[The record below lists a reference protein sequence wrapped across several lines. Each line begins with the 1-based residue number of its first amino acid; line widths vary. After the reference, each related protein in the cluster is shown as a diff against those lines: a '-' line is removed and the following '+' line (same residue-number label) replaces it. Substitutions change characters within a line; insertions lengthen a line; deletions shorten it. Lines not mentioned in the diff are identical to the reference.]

1 MKLKWN
7 GLEIELTVDE
17 LKQMVEKGLISPED
31 DKIPYP
37 EEWKDMIKN
46 LPKVKPG
53 QNFPTPHPFDVVAVY
68 GCQIPNPIQYTND
81 PHWDGTTALG
91 TPLGTQMSH
100 VEIASDASAADNTD
114 KTATYGEDS
123 GIKGIIPNKE

>member
-37 EEWKDMIKN
+37 EEWKDMIRK
-46 LPKVKPG
+46 LPRVQPG
-53 QNFPTPHPFDVVAVY
+53 QNPTPTPHPFDVVAVY
-68 GCQIPNPIQYTND
+68 GCHIPNPIQCTND
-81 PHWDGTTALG
+81 PHWDGTTTLG
-91 TPLGTQMSH
+91 KTATRI
-100 VEIASDASAADNTD
+100 EITSDASAASSAG
-114 KTATYGEDS
+114 KTATFCEDS
-123 GIKGIIPNKE
+123 AIEGIAANKE

>member
-17 LKQMVEKGLISPED
+17 LKQMVEKGLISLED

-37 EEWKDMIKN
+37 ELWKDMIRKA
-46 LPKVKPG
+46 PSVQPG
-53 QNFPTPHPFDVVAVY
+53 LNPPPNPHPFDVVAVY
-68 GCQIPNPIQYTND
+68 GCQMPNPIQYTDD
-81 PHWDGTTALG
+81 PHWDGSTALG
-91 TPLGTQMSH
+91 TLATHTEMT
-100 VEIASDASAADNTD
+100 SDASAASSAD

-123 GIKGIIPNKE
+123 AIEGIVGKKE

>member
-7 GLEIELTVDE
+7 GLDIELTVDE

-37 EEWKDMIKN
+37 DEWKDMIRN
-46 LPKVKPG
+46 PPHVQPG
-53 QNFPTPHPFDVVAVY
+53 QNPPPTPHPFDVVAVY
-68 GCQIPNPIQYTND
+68 GCQMLNPIQYTNY
-81 PHWDGTTALG
+81 PRWDGSTALG
-91 TPLGTQMSH
+91 TTAIHTDMT
-100 VEIASDASAADNTD
+100 SDASAASSAD

-123 GIKGIIPNKE
+123 AIEGIVGKKE